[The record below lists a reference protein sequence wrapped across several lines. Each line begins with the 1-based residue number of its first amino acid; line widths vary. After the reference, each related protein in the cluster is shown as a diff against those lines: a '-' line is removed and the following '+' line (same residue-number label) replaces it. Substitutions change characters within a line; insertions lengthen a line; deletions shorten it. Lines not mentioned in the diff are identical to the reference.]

1 MRAAINNFVGSVKLK
16 FNDIRDQILTEEVH
30 RIDLGEA
37 STSSSTLNIKSRGNE
52 NEKNSNWNKVRLKLR
67 NGRSNSRFGWN
78 MEC

>member
-1 MRAAINNFVGSVKLK
+1 MK

-52 NEKNSNWNKVRLKLR
+52 NEKKSNWNKVRLKLR
-67 NGRSNSRFGWN
+67 NGRINSRFGCN

>member
-16 FNDIRDQILTEEVH
+16 FNDSRDQILTEEVH

-37 STSSSTLNIKSRGNE
+37 SPSSSTLNIKSRGNE

>member
-1 MRAAINNFVGSVKLK
+1 MLFEHHFFSVKLK
-16 FNDIRDQILTEEVH
+16 FNDIRDQILTEVH
-30 RIDLGEA
+30 RIDLGEV